1 MKYPSYMWDIPS
13 YIGLIIHLPTD
24 LWLFTTI
31 FMDVKAQVKNERNK
45 WITSTKTEK
54 MKGVT
59 STKDLRKGDNF
70 KGNECPNGK

>member
-1 MKYPSYMWDIPS
+1 
-13 YIGLIIHLPTD
+13 
-24 LWLFTTI
+24 
-31 FMDVKAQVKNERNK
+31 VKNERNK